1 MLVMLQLS
9 DKMKQELPLNSKPRN
24 LNINTEKLKNLLAQV
39 ATVNEDQIKSSLYSR
54 YRKDMKIRKE
64 SLADSLT
71 ITEKLSATDKHP
83 QNLKWERSIHS
94 YFPCCWISSK
104 EKYYAEC

>member
-1 MLVMLQLS
+1 MLQLS

-24 LNINTEKLKNLLAQV
+24 LNITTEKLKNLLAQV

-64 SLADSLT
+64 PLVDAFNNY
-71 ITEKLSATDKHP
+71 EKALC
-83 QNLKWERSIHS
+83 N
-94 YFPCCWISSK
+94 
-104 EKYYAEC
+104 